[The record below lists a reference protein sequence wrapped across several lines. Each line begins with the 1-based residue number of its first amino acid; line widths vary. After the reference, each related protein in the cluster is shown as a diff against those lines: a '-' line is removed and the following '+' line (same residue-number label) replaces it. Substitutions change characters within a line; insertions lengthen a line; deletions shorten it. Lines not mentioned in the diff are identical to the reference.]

1 MSWVRKAICQLVI
14 PVFQG
19 GGADHDDE
27 DDSVGSNLIAIIK
40 LVNKVSYNGDK
51 SAAIR
56 QARRD
61 CGPSLRCAHHLL
73 ITEAL
78 TDDYGTDNKGG
89 ERGYCLDT
97 RSLTT
102 PNRPHHTC
110 LPPYRAFPKRRMR
123 RVCHGCV

>member
-1 MSWVRKAICQLVI
+1 MSWVRKAICQLSQLVI

-40 LVNKVSYNGDK
+40 LVNKESYNGDK

-61 CGPSLRCAHHLL
+61 CGPSLRCAHHR
-73 ITEAL
+73 
-78 TDDYGTDNKGG
+78 GTD
-89 ERGYCLDT
+89 
-97 RSLTT
+97 
-102 PNRPHHTC
+102 
-110 LPPYRAFPKRRMR
+110 
-123 RVCHGCV
+123 

>member
-40 LVNKVSYNGDK
+40 LVNKVSYKTATSPLPFDK
-51 SAAIR
+51 QDEIAGRVYAA
-56 QARRD
+56 
-61 CGPSLRCAHHLL
+61 L